1 MAQVALQSEKRP
13 GVGKGVARKLRAAGK
28 IPAVLYGPSIQPV
41 HLAIQAKAVEVLVQK
56 HGMNPIINLAVEG
69 GEGHLCMIKDLQKDV
84 FQKELVHL
92 DLRRVDLNERIE
104 VSVPLILE
112 GEQSLRA
119 KGGIIEQTIRS
130 LRVKTVPTKIP
141 DSLTVDISHLKIGQ
155 TVPAGEVKL
164 PEGVELAQDKDQGI
178 VNVFATRGSALATES
193 HGG

>member
-13 GVGKGVARKLRAAGK
+13 GVGKGVARKLRASGK
-28 IPAVLYGPSIQPV
+28 IPAVLYGPSFQPV
-41 HLAIQAKAVEVLVQK
+41 HLAIPSKSVEVLVQK
-56 HGMNPIINLAVEG
+56 YGMNPIINLSVEG
-69 GEGHLCMIKDLQKDV
+69 GDSHLCMIKDLQKDV

-92 DLRRVDLNERIE
+92 DLRRVDLNEKIE

-141 DSLTVDISHLKIGQ
+141 DSLTADISHLKIGQ

-178 VNVFATRGSALATES
+178 VNVFATRGSALASES